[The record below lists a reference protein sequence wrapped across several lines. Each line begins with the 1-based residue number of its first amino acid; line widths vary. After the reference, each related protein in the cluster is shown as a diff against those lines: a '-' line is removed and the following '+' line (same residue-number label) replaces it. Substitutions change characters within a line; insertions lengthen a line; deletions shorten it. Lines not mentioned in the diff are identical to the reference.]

1 MDRSTID
8 AARDALGKRAW
19 SEAFDAFDA
28 VDAEEPLEPEDL
40 EGMAKAGWWTGRPNQ
55 SIEARERAYAAYV
68 ERGDKASAAFAA
80 LTLRREYN
88 AKLQGSVAQGWL
100 TRAETLLDGEPESK
114 AHGYLAISH
123 GQLAWSRGEL
133 DHALSHMERAIEIA
147 GRFDDRDLPAWAEMY
162 KGMVLVDMGRVEEGW
177 LLMESV
183 SAAAVGGELGGYT
196 TGGIFCNTIS
206 MCRDLA
212 DYGRATEWADA
223 AKRWCERQ
231 AITGFPGVCRVHRA
245 EVMRLVGAWTEAE
258 QEVRRACDELLEFSP
273 VHAGAAFH
281 ELGEVRL
288 RVGDLAGAEDAFA
301 QAHEM
306 GEDPQPGRSL
316 LLLAEGK
323 VDSAVASI
331 RRSLDDL
338 TWERLARGRLLPA
351 QALMA
356 RETGDVATARSAADE
371 LASIA
376 EEFGTAALR
385 ANAEGA
391 RGIVRLLEDDSEGA
405 VRSLRRACQLWREV
419 DAPYETSTTSLLLA
433 EAYLQAGDEAA
444 ATMEIRGAR
453 STFERLGAAPDERRA
468 AELLATVEAKSF
480 AGTRAVR
487 TFMFTDIVGSTELI
501 EVIGDDAWRDLR
513 RWHDEALRKCFA
525 MHAGEEVDHAGDGFF
540 VAFPGAGEALSS
552 AVEVQRRL
560 AEHRRE
566 HGFAPQVR
574 IGLHATEAT
583 QTGPGFSGRGVH
595 EAARIGA
602 LAAGGEIVASEET
615 LSSVG
620 GVAVSEAREVTL
632 KGIAEPIRVVTIH
645 WRG

>member
-1 MDRSTID
+1 MARSRLES
-8 AARDALGKRAW
+8 ARDALGRRSW
-19 SEAFDAFDA
+19 PEAFDAFAAAD
-28 VDAEEPLEPEDL
+28 VAEALEPDDL
-40 EGMAKAGWWTGRPNQ
+40 EGMAKAAWWTGRPNE

-68 ERGDKASAAFAA
+68 ERGDRARAAFAA
-80 LTLRREYN
+80 LALRRGYI
-88 AKLQGSVAQGWL
+88 AKLQGSVAQGWF
-100 TRAETLLDGEPESK
+100 TRAETLLESEPESN
-114 AHGYLAISH
+114 AHGYLAIAH
-123 GQLAWSRGEL
+123 GQLAWGRGEL

-147 GRFDDRDLPAWAEMY
+147 GRIDDRDLPAWAEMY

-196 TGGIFCNTIS
+196 IGVIFCNTIS
-206 MCRDLA
+206 MSRDLA

-288 RVGDLAGAEDAFA
+288 RVGDFVGAKEAFA

-351 QALMA
+351 QALLA
-356 RETGDVATARSAADE
+356 RQANDLVTARSAADE

-385 ANAEGA
+385 ANAEAA
-391 RGIVRLLEDDSEGA
+391 RGIVSLLEHDAEGA
-405 VRSLRRACQLWREV
+405 VRSLRRACQLWRGV

-433 EAYLQAGDEAA
+433 EAYLEAGDEAA

-453 STFERLGAAPDERRA
+453 STFERLGAIPDERRA
-468 AELLATVEAKSF
+468 AELLAAMEAKSS
-480 AGTRAVR
+480 AGTRTVR
-487 TFMFTDIVGSTELI
+487 TFMFTDIVGSTALI
-501 EVIGDDAWRDLR
+501 EVIGDEAWRDLQ
-513 RWHDEALRKCFA
+513 RWHDDALRKCFSK
-525 MHAGEEVDHAGDGFF
+525 HAGEEVGQAGDGFF
-540 VAFPGAGEALSS
+540 VAFPGVGEAV
-552 AVEVQRRL
+552 ACAIEVQRRL
-560 AEHRRE
+560 AEHRRQ

-583 QTGPGFSGRGVH
+583 QAGSGFSGRGVH
-595 EAARIGA
+595 AAARIGA
-602 LAAGGEIVASEET
+602 LAAGGEIVASQET
-615 LSSVG
+615 LGSVG
-620 GVAVSEAREVTL
+620 DLTVSELREVTL
-632 KGIAEPIRVVTIH
+632 KGIAEPVRVVTID
-645 WRG
+645 WR

>member
-1 MDRSTID
+1 MGRKTVED
-8 AARDALGKRAW
+8 AKEALGRRAW
-19 SEAFDAFDA
+19 PEAFEAFA
-28 VDAEEPLEPEDL
+28 AAAAEAPLEPEDDENL
-40 EGMAKAGWWTGRPNQ
+40 ARAAWWTGRSNE

-68 ERGDKASAAFAA
+68 GRGDKARAAFAA
-80 LTLRREYN
+80 LTLRRAYN
-88 AKLQGSVAQGWL
+88 AKLQSSVAQGWL
-100 TRAETLLDGEPESK
+100 TRAETLLEREAESL
-114 AHGYLAISH
+114 AHGYLAIAH
-123 GQLAWSRGEL
+123 GQLAWGRGEL
-133 DHALSHMERAIEIA
+133 ELGLSEVERAIEIA

-162 KGMVLVDMGRVEEGW
+162 KGMILVDMGRVDEGW

-206 MCRDLA
+206 LCRDLA
-212 DYGRATEWADA
+212 DYGRASEWAEA

-245 EVMRLVGAWTEAE
+245 EVMRLVGAWAEAE
-258 QEVRRACDELLEFSP
+258 REVRRACDELLEFSP

-288 RVGDLAGAEDAFA
+288 RMGDFAGAEEAFA

-306 GEDPQPGRSL
+306 GEDPQPGRAL

-323 VDSAVASI
+323 VDSAGASI

-351 QALMA
+351 QALVA
-356 RETGDVATARSAADE
+356 REAGDLGTARAAADE
-371 LASIA
+371 LTSIA

-385 ANAEGA
+385 ASAA
-391 RGIVRLLEDDSEGA
+391 AAQGIVRLLEDDAEEA
-405 VRSLRRACQLWREV
+405 VRNFRRACHLWREV

-433 EAYLQAGDEAA
+433 EAYLAAGDQAA
-444 ATMEIRGAR
+444 ATMEIRSAG
-453 STFERLGAAPDERRA
+453 STLERLGATPDARRA
-468 AELLATVEAKSF
+468 SGFLARIEGEEA
-480 AGTRAVR
+480 APRAVR
-487 TFMFTDIVGSTELI
+487 TLMFTDIVGSTALI
-501 EVIGDDAWRDLR
+501 EAIGDEAWQDLR

-525 MHAGEEVDHAGDGFF
+525 IHAGEEVDHAGDGFF
-540 VAFPGAGEALSS
+540 VAFADAREAL
-552 AVEVQRRL
+552 ACAIEVERRL

-583 QTGPGFSGRGVH
+583 RSGAGFSGRGVH

-602 LAAGGEIVASEET
+602 LAGGGEIVTSETTIAGVRDVKASEP
-615 LSSVG
+615 
-620 GVAVSEAREVTL
+620 REVAL
-632 KGIAEPIRVVTIH
+632 KGIAEPIRVVTID
-645 WRG
+645 WR